1 MRAQRSSIATVQS
14 IAAQFSANSDAAKPL
29 ILATYASSR
38 DSYNNTP
45 IAGNCA
51 QPTSARET
59 VNYAV
64 NLPAGHPEPFHPET
78 VLPPRPQLH
87 LCLPWPSGD
96 PVPACLASRCRHGLR
111 QPCFLVLKAPHAL
124 PALVNLWIDRPGH
137 VWTRALLFLG
147 H

>member
-64 NLPAGHPEPFHPET
+64 NLPTGHPEPFHPET

-137 VWTRALLFLG
+137 FWTRALLFLG